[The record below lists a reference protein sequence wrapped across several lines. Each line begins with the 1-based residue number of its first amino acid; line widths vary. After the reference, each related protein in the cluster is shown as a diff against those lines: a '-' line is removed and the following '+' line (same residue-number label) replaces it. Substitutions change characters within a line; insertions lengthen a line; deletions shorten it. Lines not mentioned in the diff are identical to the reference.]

1 MESWNKV
8 SPDISAV
15 SRATLSSTEEET
27 RDSISFRD
35 FTISSREIAKLF
47 SDTKER
53 RGNQFQRNDLE
64 TLWRSLRSLSY
75 LLSFFPMDS
84 TQKRNYHYEIVKKRM
99 ESTFLHPREKFR
111 SLVFGEKEKF
121 ENVSFDFRTL
131 RNRDETLR
139 RRTLDSRFLEFLISL
154 KAQTR
159 TLNVETLVSQGRPSS
174 IRQVAGRRIDLAKS
188 VMS

>member
-1 MESWNKV
+1 
-8 SPDISAV
+8 
-15 SRATLSSTEEET
+15 
-27 RDSISFRD
+27 
-35 FTISSREIAKLF
+35 
-47 SDTKER
+47 
-53 RGNQFQRNDLE
+53 
-64 TLWRSLRSLSY
+64 
-75 LLSFFPMDS
+75 MDS

-99 ESTFLHPREKFR
+99 ESTFLHPREEFR

-159 TLNVETLVSQGRPSS
+159 TLNVKTLVSQGRTSS